1 MRIEQGHLYRCMAGE
16 GLAKQAAKA
25 PEQPDAMRERV
36 EKYKNEHLSSL
47 ESARRPFAS
56 SKQQMDEEK
65 DKMDV
70 ALTCMVIARRISGG
84 DKVPAADHQYLLK
97 HDPALYARSTMMR
110 FTKNNPYEYK
120 RFSKEERCKESA
132 GGRAAECFE
141 IHGILKDALAQTESL
156 LLSLDI

>member
-1 MRIEQGHLYRCMAGE
+1 MRIEQGNLYRCIVGE

-25 PEQPDAMRERV
+25 PEQPDTARARM
-36 EKYKNEHLSSL
+36 EKYKNEQLSSL
-47 ESARRPFAS
+47 EDAQRSFAS

-70 ALTCMVIARRISGG
+70 TLTCLVIARRISGG

-110 FTKNNPYEYK
+110 ITKNNPYEYK
-120 RFSKEERCKESA
+120 RFSKEEKCKKSA
-132 GGRAAECFE
+132 EGRAGECFE
-141 IHGILKDALAQTESL
+141 IHSILKDALAQTETL
-156 LLSLDI
+156 LLSLNI